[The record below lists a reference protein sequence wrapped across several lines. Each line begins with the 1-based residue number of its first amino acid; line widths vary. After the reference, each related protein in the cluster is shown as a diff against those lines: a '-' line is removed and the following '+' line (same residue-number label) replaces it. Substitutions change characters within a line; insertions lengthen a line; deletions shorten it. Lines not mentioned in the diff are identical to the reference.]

1 MADPYLI
8 KCDEYVKRGGTSSST
23 ATDKDGDAAEKEAIK
38 DANEGALDEC
48 GQAAAYRCPGKECSE
63 MLIQMDLG
71 KPEVSRKNIKNED
84 QEIIAQKVK
93 ARVEWTLTIECIDQE
108 EEAPQPRGKAEND
121 KGDELECT
129 QFFHKAGPGVA
140 GSGGG
145 DSEKAARAAA
155 RKNTQKTAIG
165 NALRDYQKHLKSCPK
180 TCPKARFKLL
190 LKTTVDA
197 PKKEGA
203 NKYSCE
209 ATCTW
214 QYWVECSK

>member
-1 MADPYLI
+1 
-8 KCDEYVKRGGTSSST
+8 
-23 ATDKDGDAAEKEAIK
+23 
-38 DANEGALDEC
+38 
-48 GQAAAYRCPGKECSE
+48 

-71 KPEVSRKNIKNED
+71 KPEISRKNIKNEA
-84 QEIIAQKVK
+84 QEIVAQKVK

-108 EEAPQPRGKAEND
+108 REDPSRRKRTKSTRATSWIAPSSSTRR
-121 KGDELECT
+121 
-129 QFFHKAGPGVA
+129 GPGVA
-140 GSGGG
+140 GSGNG

-155 RKNTQKTAIG
+155 RKNIQKTAIG
-165 NALRDYQKHLKSCPK
+165 NALRDYQKNLKSCPK

-197 PKKEGA
+197 PKKEGVS
-203 NKYSCE
+203 KYSCE